1 MNNLMPNTLQ
11 GMGVSKGICI
21 GPAYVFYR
29 ELPEV
34 LEYSISKYSADDE
47 VKRFEDARVKAQQ
60 QLSNIKDS
68 IAYDTPHDITLFI
81 DTHLLMLE
89 DPVLYED
96 TVSHI
101 RARLCNAEWALQVQ
115 VERIV
120 KVFDDMDDAYL
131 KTRKDDIIHV
141 TERIQRCLMNEPE
154 FTSNDEKID
163 IEKLGSRLKDRIIV
177 ADDLTPADT
186 LLMQHQKIAG
196 FITEYG
202 GPLSHTAILAR
213 NLDIPAIVGVHDAK
227 HLIQA
232 NEQIILDGNTGKV
245 HVNPTKKDLANFKN
259 LIRVERQRRKK
270 LIELKNKPAQT
281 VDGLKV
287 HLHGNIDRPADVRS
301 LRQHDHTGVGLYRTE
316 MLFMEHHNETAK
328 STQQYPGLQYPGEKY
343 PSEKYPSENEQFET
357 YRRIL
362 RSLKGHPL
370 TIRTTDLGAD
380 KEFADTAHHG
390 PLVHNPAL
398 GLRAIRR
405 CLKDPKIFLP
415 QIKAILRTAGYG
427 PTCMMIPMI
436 SCISELEQALEL
448 IEQAKSELKSRRVRF
463 DENLKVG
470 AMIEV
475 PSAALVADSLAK
487 KLDFLSIGTN
497 DLIQYTLAFDRIDDE
512 VSYLYNPL
520 HPAVLKLIQMTLNA
534 GESQGIRVSMCGEMA
549 SDTQY
554 TRLLLGMGL
563 QCFSVQAN
571 SLLDVKHIINHSKI
585 SQLRPLCEGILNL
598 SNPADINQAV
608 EELNRQFS

>member
-1 MNNLMPNTLQ
+1 MSLTLQ
-11 GMGVSKGICI
+11 GIGVSKGICI
-21 GPAYVFYR
+21 GPAYVYYR

-34 LEYSISKYSADDE
+34 LEYSISKFSADDE
-47 VKRFEDARVKAQQ
+47 IKRFEDARIKAQQ
-60 QLSNIKDS
+60 QLNNIKNTIS
-68 IAYDTPHDITLFI
+68 GDTPHDITLFI
-81 DTHLLMLE
+81 DTHLLMLD

-120 KVFDDMDDAYL
+120 KVFDDMDDPYL

-141 TERIQRCLMNEPE
+141 TERIQRCLMNEPDLNHAE
-154 FTSNDEKID
+154 D
-163 IEKLGSRLKDRIIV
+163 KLGDHLKGRIIV

-213 NLDIPAIVGVHDAK
+213 NLGIPTIVGVHDAK

-232 NEQIILDGNTGKV
+232 NDLIVLDGNTGKV
-245 HVNPTKKDLANFKN
+245 HINPAKKDIAHFKS
-259 LIRVERQRRKK
+259 LIRNERQRRK
-270 LIELKNKPAQT
+270 LLFDLKNKPT
-281 VDGLKV
+281 KTKDGLKI
-287 HLHGNIDRPADVRS
+287 HLHGNIDRPDDVRT
-301 LRQHDHTGVGLYRTE
+301 LRQFDHTGVGLYRTE
-316 MLFMEHHNETAK
+316 MLFIEHNR
-328 STQQYPGLQYPGEKY
+328 L
-343 PSEKYPSENEQFET
+343 PSEDEQFET
-357 YRRIL
+357 YRRTL

-370 TIRTTDLGAD
+370 TIRTIDLGAD
-380 KEFADTAHHG
+380 KELADTTQHG
-390 PLVHNPAL
+390 PLIHNPAL

-405 CLKDPKIFLP
+405 CLKDPSLFLP

-427 PTCMMIPMI
+427 PVNMMIPMI
-436 SCISELEQALEL
+436 SCISEMEQTLEL
-448 IEQAKSELKSRRVRF
+448 IEQAKAELKSRRIRF
-463 DENLKVG
+463 DNNIKIG

-475 PSAALVADSLAK
+475 PSAALVADSLAN

-534 GESQGIRVSMCGEMA
+534 GETQGIQVSMCGEMA

-571 SLLDVKHIINHSKI
+571 SLLDIKHIINHSEI
-585 SQLRPLCEGILNL
+585 TQLRPLTEKIMTL
-598 SNPADINQAV
+598 SDPQEIKLAV
-608 EELNRQFS
+608 EELNLRFL

>member
-1 MNNLMPNTLQ
+1 MPSTLQ
-11 GMGVSKGICI
+11 GVGVSKGICI
-21 GPAYVFYR
+21 GHAYVYYR

-34 LEYSISKYSADDE
+34 LEYSISKYDADNE
-47 VKRFEDARVKAQQ
+47 VKRFEDARIQAQL
-60 QLSNIKDS
+60 QLENIKNTIS
-68 IAYDTPHDITLFI
+68 SDTPPDITLFI

-101 RARLCNAEWALQVQ
+101 HARLCNAEWALQVQ

-120 KVFDDMDDAYL
+120 KVFDDMDDPYL

-141 TERIQRCLMNEPE
+141 TERIQRCLMNEP
-154 FTSNDEKID
+154 D
-163 IEKLGSRLKDRIIV
+163 INHSEEKLETDKLGAHLKNRIIV
-177 ADDLTPADT
+177 ADDLTPADM
-186 LLMQHQKIAG
+186 LLMQHQKIGG

-202 GPLSHTAILAR
+202 GTLSHTAILAR
-213 NLDIPAIVGVHDAK
+213 NLGIPAIVGVHNAK
-227 HLIQA
+227 QLVQA
-232 NEQIILDGNTGKV
+232 NEKIVLDGNTGTV
-245 HVNPTKKDLANFKN
+245 HINPEKKALSNFKS
-259 LIRVERQRRKK
+259 LIRDERQRRKN
-270 LIELKNKPAQT
+270 LFELKNKPAQT
-281 VDGLKV
+281 KDGLKIN
-287 HLHGNIDRPADVRS
+287 LHGNIDRPADVRA
-301 LRQHDHTGVGLYRTE
+301 LRQYDHTGVGLYRTE
-316 MLFMEHHNETAK
+316 MLFIEHN
-328 STQQYPGLQYPGEKY
+328 QL
-343 PSEKYPSENEQFET
+343 PSEEEQFDT
-357 YRRIL
+357 YRRAL

-370 TIRTTDLGAD
+370 TIRTIDLGGD
-380 KEFADTAHHG
+380 KELADTTQHG

-405 CLKDPKIFLP
+405 CLNDPSIFLP

-427 PTCMMIPMI
+427 PVCMMIPMI
-436 SCISELEQALEL
+436 SCISELEQTFEL
-448 IEQAKSELKSRRVRF
+448 IEQAKSELKSRRIRF
-463 DENLKVG
+463 DSNLPVG

-571 SLLDVKHIINHSKI
+571 SLLDVKRIINHSEIAK
-585 SQLRPLCEGILNL
+585 LRPLTENILGL
-598 SNPADINQAV
+598 SDPQEIKQAV
-608 EELNRQFS
+608 EELNRRFS

>member
-1 MNNLMPNTLQ
+1 MSNTLQ
-11 GMGVSKGICI
+11 GIGVSKGISI

-34 LEYSISKYSADDE
+34 LEYSISKYDADDE
-47 VKRFEDARVKAQQ
+47 VKRFEVAREKAQQ
-60 QLSNIKDS
+60 QLTNIKNTIS
-68 IAYDTPHDITLFI
+68 SETPHDITLFI
-81 DTHLLMLE
+81 DTHLLMLD

-131 KTRKDDIIHV
+131 KTRRDDIIHV
-141 TERIQRCLMNEPE
+141 TERIQRCLMNAPE
-154 FTSNDEKID
+154 FSDDADKTG
-163 IEKLGSRLKDRIIV
+163 IEKLSERLKDRIIV

-213 NLDIPAIVGVHDAK
+213 NLGIPAIVGVHNAK

-232 NEQIILDGNTGKV
+232 NELIVLDGNTGKI
-245 HVNPTKKDLANFKN
+245 HLNPQRKELSAFKS
-259 LIRVERQRRKK
+259 LIRDERQRRKK
-270 LIELKNKPAQT
+270 LFDLKNKPAQT
-281 VDGLKV
+281 TDGLKIS
-287 HLHGNIDRPADVRS
+287 LLGNIDRPADVRI

-316 MLFMEHHNETAK
+316 MLFIEHNDM
-328 STQQYPGLQYPGEKY
+328 
-343 PSEKYPSENEQFET
+343 PSEEEQFET
-357 YRRIL
+357 YRRAL
-362 RSLKGHPL
+362 RSLKGHLL

-380 KEFADTAHHG
+380 KELADTTQHG
-390 PLVHNPAL
+390 PLIHNPAL

-405 CLKDPKIFLP
+405 CLKDPQLLFLP

-427 PTCMMIPMI
+427 PACMMIPMI

-448 IEQAKSELKSRRVRF
+448 IEQAKVELKSRRVRF
-463 DENLKVG
+463 DANIKIG

-475 PSAALVADSLAK
+475 PSAALVADSLAQ

-534 GESQGIRVSMCGEMA
+534 GETQGIQVSMCGEMA

-563 QCFSVQAN
+563 QSFSVQAN
-571 SLLDVKHIINHSKI
+571 SLLDVKHIINHSEIAK
-585 SQLRPLCEGILNL
+585 LRPLSEQILNL
-598 SNPADINQAV
+598 TNPAEIKNSVA
-608 EELNRQFS
+608 ELNRQFS

>member
-1 MNNLMPNTLQ
+1 MTTTLQ
-11 GMGVSKGICI
+11 GIGVSKGICI

-34 LEYSISKYSADDE
+34 LEYSISKLTTDDE
-47 VKRFEDARVKAQQ
+47 VKRFEEARDKAQQ
-60 QLSNIKDS
+60 QLRNIKNNIAGDS
-68 IAYDTPHDITLFI
+68 PPDITLFI
-81 DTHLLMLE
+81 DTHLLMLD

-115 VERIV
+115 VERII
-120 KVFDDMDDAYL
+120 KVFDDMDDPYL
-131 KTRKDDIIHV
+131 KTRKDDILHV

-154 FTSNDEKID
+154 FMHADDKLNND
-163 IEKLGSRLKDRIIV
+163 KLGSHLKDRIIV

-213 NLDIPAIVGVHDAK
+213 NLGIPAIVGVHDAK
-227 HLIQA
+227 RLIQA
-232 NEQIILDGNTGKV
+232 NTPIVLNGKTGTI
-245 HVNPTKKDLANFKN
+245 HINPAKKDLTHFKS
-259 LIRVERQRRKK
+259 LIRDERQRRKK
-270 LIELKNKPAQT
+270 LFDLKNKPAQT
-281 VDGLKV
+281 IDGLKIN
-287 HLHGNIDRPADVRS
+287 LHGNIDRPADVRI

-316 MLFMEHHNETAK
+316 MLFIEHNDLPDE
-328 STQQYPGLQYPGEKY
+328 E
-343 PSEKYPSENEQFET
+343 EQFET
-357 YRRIL
+357 YRRAL
-362 RSLKGHPL
+362 RSLKGHLL

-380 KEFADTAHHG
+380 KELADTTQHG

-405 CLKDPKIFLP
+405 CLKDHSLFLP

-427 PTCMMIPMI
+427 PACMMIPMI
-436 SCISELEQALEL
+436 SCISELEQSLEL
-448 IEQAKSELKSRRVRF
+448 IEQAKSELKARRVRF
-463 DENLKVG
+463 DANIKIG

-475 PSAALVADSLAK
+475 PAAALVADSLAK

-534 GESQGIRVSMCGEMA
+534 GESQGIPVSMCGEMA

-563 QCFSVQAN
+563 KNFSVQAN
-571 SLLDVKHIINHSKI
+571 SLLDVKHIINHSEI
-585 SQLRPLCEGILNL
+585 TQLRPQSEFILDL
-598 SNPADINQAV
+598 SNPVDINQAV
-608 EELNRQFS
+608 DDLNRKFT